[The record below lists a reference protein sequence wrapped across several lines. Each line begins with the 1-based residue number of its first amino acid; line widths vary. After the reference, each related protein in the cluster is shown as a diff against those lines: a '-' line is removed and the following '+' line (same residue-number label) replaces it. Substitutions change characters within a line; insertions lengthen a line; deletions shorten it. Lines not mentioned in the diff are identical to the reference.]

1 MTLHILFAGL
11 GILIYVGVGLAETAV
26 AGFSRAHKPDS
37 TGRRTSP
44 PWSLRQSGSGSGVG
58 KKASP

>member
-1 MTLHILFAGL
+1 MTLYMLFAGL

-44 PWSLRQSGSGSGVG
+44 PWSLR
-58 KKASP
+58 